1 MPNPWGVQVRSV
13 ERMYLHRKHTYY
25 IIQERLYTVEECPCS
40 LSVETE
46 ANGDSK
52 STYERGHSLVGFSGL
67 S

>member
-1 MPNPWGVQVRSV
+1 MIS
-13 ERMYLHRKHTYY
+13 
-25 IIQERLYTVEECPCS
+25 ERLYRGVA
-40 LSVETE
+40 VKTE